1 MIYVG
6 LLIVI
11 AVVVYLMRKK
21 KPAEQPKQEKPKLD
35 ESTATVSPT
44 IKMAKR
50 LLLLKM
56 A

>member
-1 MIYVG
+1 MIYAG

-44 IKMAKR
+44 IKNGEKVTVN
-50 LLLLKM
+50 
-56 A
+56 